1 MMTREWL
8 QRFMDEIVSE
18 GIEYENFSV
27 LRAAFSEPDVAILV
41 YSWHGDEDVLYG
53 QIYRTEDI
61 HQIYNDD
68 QIAPEV
74 YASDLVVHDFDSPNG
89 PGTVRNFAWERKLD
103 LGTRAV
109 HWHYLSA
116 DYSDLSPELHY
127 VRPPGAEPRPREPH
141 SIGLDPEEKLTG
153 AVLTGAV
160 RYRASYT
167 PLAVGDTFPERVRI
181 QRKKWKKR

>member
-1 MMTREWL
+1 MTREWL
-8 QRFMDEIVSE
+8 QRFIDEIVSE

-127 VRPPGAEPRPREPH
+127 VRPPGSKPRLRETN
-141 SIGLDPEEKLTG
+141 SFDLDPEGKLTG
-153 AVLTGAV
+153 PVMYT
-160 RYRASYT
+160 ASYT
-167 PLAVGDTFPERVRI
+167 PLAPGATLPNRVQI
-181 QRKKWKKR
+181 KRKKWKKR